1 MELIKNS
8 FQKLENSSTNSSKDK
23 SPPLASIVDKNNH
36 PYLNELV
43 SKDIEQVYLNP
54 EKTNIG
60 SQIIEHNSNSE
71 KLSPKLPKPDLPKLV
86 TVALVRKPT
95 ISSAPLRAQN
105 TKSNTDY
112 LLSHTNKPG
121 SPIGNSTTCLTNSVF
136 SKFIPSHFN
145 VKTTSSNNAEKR
157 YQEVKQ
163 KQCKKNS
170 RSYLAKV
177 INEWLHSEKKCSKGL
192 LDVSRGSNSKNKG
205 VRIYYELYG
214 TGPNKIFFIMGML
227 STAEYWKL
235 QIQHFAR
242 NPEYQICIF
251 DNRGSGR
258 STLGDGNFSIS
269 DMAKDALMLLNHIGW
284 KNGAHIIGVSL
295 GGMIAQRMCLL
306 TQHSTQNIKT
316 NQTTF
321 PIYQKFTKGTEN
333 IVPKNASMSN
343 LNDQK
348 KDDHPSNCVH
358 EAPNLNEDGSK
369 DSINSHETES
379 NLSEPPQTSKEK
391 NINTIIE
398 NKSNQINLSTEDT
411 LIETQ
416 KTPEISEETY
426 FDYKSIDSD
435 ISLSESKY
443 IFKTQSEK
451 ERTNF
456 FFKTVT
462 LVDTFQSSVGIIPT
476 KKEMS
481 FFLNGMSFFG
491 GDLKPLLTMVFSNRW
506 LQRKFDFKKYIP
518 ESDKYEIENLQFSNK
533 QVLETVFKVINK
545 NIQRSRTEYAKR
557 NCGQV
562 LKYKSSVIKP
572 KPFKSLPEMKK
583 PPPTDFISDT
593 HTSEKPSE
601 HSQKSAMLP
610 DINRPLLKKNKS
622 VPVAKSEYES
632 QTKNTFL
639 PRTKMIPNKKTTE
652 LDEESIVTFSGS
664 GDMIND
670 SLETIESSRLSPHT
684 KVHSNTF
691 RNNEITSD
699 IVHNDEKTL
708 PSFRDNFFCKTM
720 TGKLNGNLTSLFGI
734 FSDSSNSQ
742 KKINE
747 KENKNPISNEHDS
760 TLQVPT
766 QDPGKGFVLDSES
779 STDGISRN
787 SECDICPGDSLATS
801 VKRVDSNFHL
811 TPEKVSTLNSIK
823 QHAGNVR
830 QFGAV
835 MRHNISNSQLKSLRK
850 RHPNSRFLVIHGGND
865 HVIRPSNGKN
875 IAKNL
880 KCHYAIIEN
889 AGHMSMLDAPV
900 TFNTIL
906 ESFILNSEWLKD
918 FPFQNQTLLELEGND
933 PNYIEKADSKGS
945 DTRNTE
951 FNQWDIDENTIS
963 SRHKGAN
970 ISNSINP
977 ESSSSSRT
985 NTMPKNTEDKNDVRG
1000 PENLTDST
1008 SLNQLNLDKRKKNI
1022 NMTLNKLSNETL
1034 KEPQTDE
1041 ESPKEN
1047 PTTNPIKLLEKGD
1060 DPLNNEIEIY
1070 LHGDTPNCEKVVAEM
1085 EHKPSMENNLS
1096 ELNIKEN
1103 HVLTIKKSKTEIPK
1117 THTREEEM
1125 IEDQKDNSMM
1135 ELIEKSGGSGKSLKK
1150 NNFNRTSLMN
1160 FVNLDLKGQI
1170 MKLFPSKSFGRT
1182 SNSTEKISS
1191 PKHEKYKT
1199 VPFFL
1204 SSSRQSSPEKIDD
1217 SVFSDYINSPALQ
1230 LDNHR
1235 TFSLPGSTMMF
1246 GNVKYKVVRLDP
1258 KKAGLELDNTLR
1270 VVKFGNN

>member
-1 MELIKNS
+1 MELIKNP

-60 SQIIEHNSNSE
+60 FQIIEHNSNSE

-86 TVALVRKPT
+86 TVALARKPT

-369 DSINSHETES
+369 DSINSHETE
-379 NLSEPPQTSKEK
+379 N
-391 NINTIIE
+391 
-398 NKSNQINLSTEDT
+398 T

-593 HTSEKPSE
+593 HTSEKPIE

-622 VPVAKSEYES
+622 VPITKSEYES

-652 LDEESIVTFSGS
+652 SDKTSIATFSGS

-670 SLETIESSRLSPHT
+670 SLEAIEPSQLSPHI

-691 RNNEITSD
+691 RNNEITSG
-699 IVHNDEKTL
+699 IPHNDEKTS
-708 PSFRDNFFCKTM
+708 PSFKDNFFSKTM
-720 TGKLNGNLTSLFGI
+720 TGKLNGNLTSLF
-734 FSDSSNSQ
+734 
-742 KKINE
+742 
-747 KENKNPISNEHDS
+747 
-760 TLQVPT
+760 
-766 QDPGKGFVLDSES
+766 GFVLDSES

-1008 SLNQLNLDKRKKNI
+1008 SLNQLNLDKREKNI

-1041 ESPKEN
+1041 ESSKEN

-1125 IEDQKDNSMM
+1125 MEDQKDNSMM

-1170 MKLFPSKSFGRT
+1170 MKLFP